1 MRKLMLRLG
10 ATLALA
16 SGLAVTALPAAAHP
30 TVEVGNPQPY
40 DRVIPGSLV
49 MHGVA
54 YDHDAR
60 QGTGVDQVSI
70 FICPRG
76 EGGQYLGEASLGM
89 PSNMPTP
96 AAQFA
101 SAGWVFKTPALKG
114 AADERTLCVFARSS
128 VTGTETLVRVPITI
142 GDKPPR
148 HTEDAV
154 GPAPQ
159 PGPGSPTPPGT
170 LGTGAVSSTPGAVG
184 GSNSVGGAGQST
196 GGEEGGP
203 EE

>member
-1 MRKLMLRLG
+1 MRLLMFRLS

-16 SGLAVTALPAAAHP
+16 SSLAVTAMPAAAHP
-30 TVEVGNPQPY
+30 TVEVGNPQPK

-54 YDHDAR
+54 YDHDAT

-76 EGGQYLGEASLGM
+76 EGGQYLGDATLGV
-89 PSNMPTP
+89 PSNMPMP

-128 VTGTETLVRVPITI
+128 VTGTETLVRIPITI

-159 PGPGSPTPPGT
+159 RGPGSPTTPGT
-170 LGTGAVSSTPGAVG
+170 GDTGAVPSTPGPTG
-184 GSNSVGGAGQST
+184 GSNSVAGPGQST

-203 EE
+203 D